1 MDSLRVACAT
11 DDGTSFVNRHFGD
24 AEHYDIYD
32 VSSESVRF
40 VKRIDNSTE
49 EEEEEVHA
57 DPKKAKG
64 IASILRQESVQ
75 VALTKVFGPNIKR
88 IKSKFVCIL
97 SGSLEIEQGILKVQQ
112 NFPRVLEAWQQG
124 EERYFLDFRKIEVK

>member
-1 MDSLRVACAT
+1 MESLRVACAT
-11 DDGTSFVNRHFGD
+11 DDGTFFVDRHFGD

-32 VSSESVRF
+32 VSPDSVRF
-40 VKRIDNSTE
+40 IKRIDNSTE

-97 SGSLEIEQGILKVQQ
+97 SGSLEMEQGIRKVQQ
-112 NFPRVLEAWQQG
+112 NFPRVLAEWQQG
-124 EERYFLDFRKIEVK
+124 EARNFLDFRKIEVK